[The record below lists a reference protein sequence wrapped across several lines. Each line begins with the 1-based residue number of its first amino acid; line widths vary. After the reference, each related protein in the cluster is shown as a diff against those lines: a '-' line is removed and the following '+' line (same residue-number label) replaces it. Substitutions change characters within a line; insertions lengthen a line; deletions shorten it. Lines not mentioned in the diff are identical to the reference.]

1 MKCHAGVEFPQG
13 TPCPRC
19 DAKLGEVC
27 WPGINAD
34 LLELPRRRAEVD
46 TLRGALKNLHDWYV
60 EYARIN
66 NLFNGD
72 GTPATFHELL
82 EARKLL

>member
-1 MKCHAGVEFPQG
+1 MTDLVDGYPEDMRG
-13 TPCPRC
+13 EI
-19 DAKLGEVC
+19 DKLRDE
-27 WPGINAD
+27 IAR
-34 LLELPRRRAEVD
+34 LRA
-46 TLRGALKNLHDWYV
+46 ALQALHDWYV

-82 EARKLL
+82 EARRALEPRP